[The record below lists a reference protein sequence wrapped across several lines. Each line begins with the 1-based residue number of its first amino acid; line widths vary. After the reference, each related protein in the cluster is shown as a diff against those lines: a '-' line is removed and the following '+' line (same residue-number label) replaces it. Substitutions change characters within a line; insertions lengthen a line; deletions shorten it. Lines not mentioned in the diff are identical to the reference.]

1 MDIEEVWEFE
11 KLGTIGKQQFC
22 DKMKWS
28 KYMFRT
34 RVHRNRVVM
43 KQLEATGYKITD
55 QTLTQRQ
62 VQIICE
68 ICGYPL
74 KK

>member
-1 MDIEEVWEFE
+1 MEIEEKWDFE
-11 KLGTIGKQQFC
+11 KCGTIGKAQFC
-22 DKMKWS
+22 EKLGWS
-28 KYMFRT
+28 KYMYRS
-34 RVHRNRVVM
+34 RVHHNQVVM
-43 KQLEATGYKITD
+43 KQLEATGYQKES